1 MGNASKTMK
10 SIKEEILA
18 LIQKVA
24 EGIAILNEVDSLY
37 AGDMK
42 RVFLQSYD
50 IGAAMAERNR
60 LEEDEKRRK
69 IYAEQQ
75 AKLKAER
82 EAKWQ
87 QEAERVMSAGRQSM
101 PEATAQPS
109 QPQQGIPVTETRG
122 RSGACA
128 GLPGICN
135 KVPDGA
141 VKEVLK

>member
-1 MGNASKTMK
+1 MT
-10 SIKEEILA
+10 
-18 LIQKVA
+18 
-24 EGIAILNEVDSLY
+24 
-37 AGDMK
+37 
-42 RVFLQSYD
+42 
-50 IGAAMAERNR
+50 ERNR

-109 QPQQGIPVTETRG
+109 QPR
-122 RSGACA
+122 RAFR
-128 GLPGICN
+128 
-135 KVPDGA
+135 
-141 VKEVLK
+141 